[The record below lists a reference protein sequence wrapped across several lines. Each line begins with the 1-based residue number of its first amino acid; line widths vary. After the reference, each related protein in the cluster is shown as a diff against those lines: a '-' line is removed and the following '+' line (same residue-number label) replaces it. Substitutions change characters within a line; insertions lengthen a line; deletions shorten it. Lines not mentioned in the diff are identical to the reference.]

1 VVSCPLRHCSHH
13 VDDASTTVGDL
24 RAMLYLVALK
34 HQRRNDG
41 RAHRATVARRAV
53 IGLALAAVATLVPA
67 GPLHAHEVPQRVA
80 VRAFVQRD
88 SLRLRVLVRVPLEAM
103 RDVDF
108 PIRDDGSLDL
118 VRAREFLGVA
128 AQTWIVT
135 SMAIRADGTELSEP
149 RITGARLAMPGTR
162 TFDTFAAARGEFDD
176 ALLANEVIPW
186 KQALLDVALEYT
198 LPSADAALVLYPQF
212 AALGIRTT
220 SVLHVVSADG
230 SDRVLTFTG
239 NPESVALDPAWYQTA
254 AQFIRDGFRH
264 ILGGIDHL
272 LFVLCLVL
280 PVHRTR
286 SLLALVTAFTAAHSL
301 TLGAAAL
308 GFTPTALW
316 FPPLVEALIAASIV
330 WLCIENVI
338 LPEERL
344 SKRWPLAFAFGL
356 VHGFGFSFAL
366 GETLQFAGRNLV
378 TALAAFNVGI
388 ELGQLLVLA
397 CAVPVLWLLRRYVGV
412 ERERMITLVGS
423 VLVAHTAWHWLTAR
437 ADALAEYRGSLAWPV
452 LDATFA
458 LGAMRVALLAAIALA
473 LALGVRQL
481 LLAPR
486 RS

>member
-1 VVSCPLRHCSHH
+1 
-13 VDDASTTVGDL
+13 
-24 RAMLYLVALK
+24 MLYLVALK
-34 HQRRNDG
+34 HQPHNRHMPQRT
-41 RAHRATVARRAV
+41 AVACRAV
-53 IGLALAAVATLVPA
+53 CRIACRVLHRIVLVVFVALTAAGALR
-67 GPLHAHEVPQRVA
+67 AHEVPQRVA

-88 SLRLRVLVRVPLEAM
+88 SLTLRVLVRVPLEAM

-118 VRAREFLGVA
+118 VRAREFLTVA

-135 SMAIRADGTELSEP
+135 SVAIRADGIELPEP

-162 TFDTFAAARGEFDD
+162 TFDTFASARNEFQQP
-176 ALLANEVIPW
+176 LLESEVIPW
-186 KQALLDVALEYT
+186 KQALLDVALEYA
-198 LPSADAALVLYPQF
+198 LPRADAKLVLYPMF
-212 AALGIRTT
+212 ATLGIRTT
-220 SVLHVVSADG
+220 SVLHVLNTDG

-254 AQFIRDGFRH
+254 IQFMRDGFRH

-280 PVHRTR
+280 PVRRWR
-286 SLLALVTAFTAAHSL
+286 SLITLVTAFTAAHSL

-316 FPPLVEALIAASIV
+316 FPPLVEVLIAASIV

-366 GETLQFAGRNLV
+366 GETLQFAGGNLV
-378 TALAAFNVGI
+378 TALAAFNAGI

-397 CAVPVLWLLRRYVGV
+397 GALPMLWLLRRYVGL
-412 ERERMITLVGS
+412 ERERMITIVGA
-423 VLVAHTAWHWLTAR
+423 VLVAHTAWHWLTTR

-452 LDATFA
+452 LDAAFA

-473 LALGVRQL
+473 LVLGVRQFV
-481 LLAPR
+481 LALR